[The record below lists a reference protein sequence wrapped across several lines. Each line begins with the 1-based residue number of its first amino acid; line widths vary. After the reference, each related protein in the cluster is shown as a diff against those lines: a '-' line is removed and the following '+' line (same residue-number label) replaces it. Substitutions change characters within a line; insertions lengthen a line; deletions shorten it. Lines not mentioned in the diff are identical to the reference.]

1 MTKFRYMNIICNG
14 LWSWEQKLTAMNY
27 ENGILLVVSSEV
39 SVNFIL
45 LFFIIYY
52 WIQWH
57 WFGIVALIFLYC
69 GAYILYRLDTRLKL
83 FCFGFQFGGWLS
95 LKWARLSLLWSGFP
109 CYENGFHRK
118 WGRLSLLHVLI
129 VKSGVCGI

>member
-45 LFFIIYY
+45 LFFIINLLLNPVVLWRLYFY
-52 WIQWH
+52 
-57 WFGIVALIFLYC
+57 IVALIF
-69 GAYILYRLDTRLKL
+69 YI
-83 FCFGFQFGGWLS
+83 
-95 LKWARLSLLWSGFP
+95 A
-109 CYENGFHRK
+109 
-118 WGRLSLLHVLI
+118 
-129 VKSGVCGI
+129 

>member
-69 GAYILYRLDTRLKL
+69 GAYILYRLDTGLKL
-83 FCFGFQFGGWLS
+83 FWFSIRRMAFTEMRTALPVMKTAFI
-95 LKWARLSLLWSGFP
+95 AN
-109 CYENGFHRK
+109 EDGFHCFMF
-118 WGRLSLLHVLI
+118 WSWNPGYAGSSYYYI
-129 VKSGVCGI
+129 I

>member
-45 LFFIIYY
+45 LFFFIIYY

-69 GAYILYRLDTRLKL
+69 GAYILYRLDTGLKL

-95 LKWARLSLLWSGFP
+95 LKWGRLSLLW
-109 CYENGFHRK
+109 R
-118 WGRLSLLHVLI
+118 RLSSQMRTAFPASCFDREIRTMRDLVTI
-129 VKSGVCGI
+129 I

>member
-45 LFFIIYY
+45 LFFFYNLLLNP
-52 WIQWH
+52 
-57 WFGIVALIFLYC
+57 VALVWYC
-69 GAYILYRLDTRLKL
+69 GAYIFILWRLYFISLRYWIEIVL
-83 FCFGFQFGGWLS
+83 FWFSIRRMAFTEMRTALPVMKAAFI
-95 LKWARLSLLWSGFP
+95 ANEDGFP
-109 CYENGFHRK
+109 CFMF
-118 WGRLSLLHVLI
+118 
-129 VKSGVCGI
+129 